1 VDLLLILAVL
11 AVVVAVVAWPVYRG
25 LRPGPRELPADVA
38 ALEAARDAKFR
49 EIRDTELDFRTGK
62 LDEADFRALD
72 AQLRAEALEII
83 EALDAA
89 TPPDPEPPPQ
99 PR

>member
-1 VDLLLILAVL
+1 VDFLLILAVL
-11 AVVVAVVAWPVYRG
+11 AVVVAVVAWPVYHG
-25 LRPGPRELPADVA
+25 LRPGRRELPADVP

-89 TPPDPEPPPQ
+89 TPRGPETPPR